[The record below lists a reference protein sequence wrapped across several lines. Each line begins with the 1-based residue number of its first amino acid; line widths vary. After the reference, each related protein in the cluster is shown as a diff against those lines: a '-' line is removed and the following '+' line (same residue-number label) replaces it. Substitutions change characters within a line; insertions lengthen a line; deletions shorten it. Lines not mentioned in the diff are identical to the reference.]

1 MWSRSRN
8 LSWLHHLQV
17 RYKRR
22 SIREAELTFH
32 LYRGGKETSL
42 QIFLIVSTCFLYLVA
57 GGLFSRGVW
66 YFQNHAWSKVIGGDA
81 SETGSGP
88 GSYNIEQS
96 VWHVNCCNPELGGG
110 GGWGIFNALL
120 GWTNSATYGSVLAY
134 NFYWI
139 TVMVGYGAMLYRER
153 RGPLPLVDPVFKR
166 IGGYKARVKAF
177 IFRESLE
184 EPIPAEASGAVG
196 HTAMM
201 EKISEVGVSTVR
213 QAEP

>member
-1 MWSRSRN
+1 VWSCGRN
-8 LSWLHHLQV
+8 LSRLYHLQV
-17 RYKRR
+17 RYKRQN
-22 SIREAELTFH
+22 IREAELTYH
-32 LYRGGKETSL
+32 PHRGGKETSL
-42 QIFLIVSTCFLYLVA
+42 QIFLIISTCFLYLVA

-66 YFQNHAWSKVIGGDA
+66 FFENNAWNQLVGGDA

-96 VWHVNCCNPELGGG
+96 IWHVNCCNPQLGGG

-139 TVMVGYGAMLYRER
+139 AVMVGYGAMLYRER
-153 RGPLPLVDPVFKR
+153 RGPLPLVDPFFKR

-177 IFRESLE
+177 IFCESVE

-196 HTAMM
+196 HIAEM
-201 EKISEVGVSTVR
+201 EKTSTVVR